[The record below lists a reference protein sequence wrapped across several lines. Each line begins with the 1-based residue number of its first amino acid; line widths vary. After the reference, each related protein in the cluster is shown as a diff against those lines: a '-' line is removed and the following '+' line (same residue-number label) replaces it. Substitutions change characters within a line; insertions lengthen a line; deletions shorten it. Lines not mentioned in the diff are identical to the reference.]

1 MNVNPDNCCPKNTLD
16 QLSPKDNSPSISAV
30 QADNRALVLST
41 HATALKVFEEN
52 FALFNH
58 YHQIAIKV
66 RDDITAMQYS
76 KLVKKAENAL
86 LQVRHIVANHPDP
99 IKQKTLQEMEAEF
112 DELCI
117 KMPLGASVLLQR
129 DIDKLHKIS
138 TIPSNKTYLSGDI
151 EYNEPQ
157 VSAFGLIG
165 YFEHFKELHG
175 YASISICMKTEEYY
189 GIPINK
195 MATLIGF
202 RNRSS
207 SSSLF
212 PSIPPSRFKNSK
224 EEKIYQQLNELRILI
239 NKKINEWGY
248 AGFTILHTDEVNHNL
263 KGKQNIEEW
272 GCQIVLYHTKQGEE
286 NNIPNEECLRLE
298 SSSRSQE
305 KKINNFNQITRK
317 KIGVQAQPKDSH
329 SLKNIKKNSRLKVFF
344 KRFISYPLKAV
355 SKFIFL
361 WCRSAYVRIRYLK
374 AKLFNFD

>member
-1 MNVNPDNCCPKNTLD
+1 MNVNPDNRCPKNNLD
-16 QLSPKDNSPSISAV
+16 QFSPKDNFPSISAV
-30 QADNRALVLST
+30 QADNRALVQPT
-41 HATALKVFEEN
+41 HATAMKVFEEN

-66 RDDITAMQYS
+66 RDDITAIEYS
-76 KLVKKAENAL
+76 ELVKKAENAL
-86 LQVRHIVANHPDP
+86 LHIRHVVANHPDLT
-99 IKQKTLQEMEAEF
+99 KQRSLQEMEAEF

-117 KMPLGASVLLQR
+117 NMPLGASVLLQR

-157 VSAFGLIG
+157 VPLCGLIG
-165 YFEHFKELHG
+165 YFERFKELHG
-175 YASISICMKTEEYY
+175 YASISICMKTGEYY

-202 RNRSS
+202 RNQSS
-207 SSSLF
+207 SSSIF
-212 PSIPPSRFKNSK
+212 PSLLPSRFKTSN

-239 NKKINEWGY
+239 NNKINEWGY
-248 AGFTILHTDEVNHNL
+248 AGFTIFHTDEVKHNL
-263 KGKQNIEEW
+263 KKVPSIEEW

-286 NNIPNEECLRLE
+286 NNIPNEECLHLE

-317 KIGVQAQPKDSH
+317 KIGVQAQPKDFH

-344 KRFISYPLKAV
+344 KRFISYPLKTV
-355 SKFIFL
+355 SKFISL
-361 WCRSAYVRIRYLK
+361 WCRNAYVRIRYLK
-374 AKLFNFD
+374 AKLFN